1 MSTGAASVSAAE
13 PSSLPFARRPEI
25 STSGASGKTGA
36 AKVRAATKDDAD
48 EAAAFWTTTGGGC
61 GALGISKPDESS
73 KSAA

>member
-1 MSTGAASVSAAE
+1 MPTRRRAAVNLWRVRE
-13 PSSLPFARRPEI
+13 ER
-25 STSGASGKTGA
+25 GA

-61 GALGISKPDESS
+61 GAFGISKPDESS